1 MATDIGNVE
10 APVYLDADDPFEKV
24 LIPIIRTNRK
34 KRGDYAVDGSPFT
47 NFESTSQFAN
57 FENRWLSALF
67 NCQQKLAR
75 IQALRANGRLDDP
88 NNEAVLDTLLDNA
101 VYGVIA
107 LAIATED
114 IECLEALKSESVMA
128 ATAAMPEVRY
138 R

>member
-1 MATDIGNVE
+1 MATESGFTGNTE
-10 APVYLDADDPFEKV
+10 ASAAAIYLDPNDPFEKV
-24 LIPIIRTNRK
+24 LIPIIKTNRK

-47 NFESTSQFAN
+47 NFESTSVFAN

-114 IECLEALKSESVMA
+114 IERDQALRPQLKSPSF
-128 ATAAMPEVRY
+128 
-138 R
+138 